1 MKLLF
6 DVQELYY
13 LAQYLPVFRELQRHD
28 VLCEFVIYENPGFAH
43 LLKKAVVDE
52 DLPARWVQDKHHAL
66 AYYLEQKAD
75 WVVFG
80 NRFFDI
86 KTLHTVSKSA
96 QMGHAIGIKS
106 SYYTKSDTPMTVRF
120 MEGSRRLEIIQKMYP
135 DGNFVLTGFAKLD
148 PLHNGTI
155 PVLNL
160 ESMGLC
166 PTRKTILYAP
176 TFYPSS
182 IGSFPDTWPREF
194 QGYNLIVKPHYFS
207 MTRDKYRSQ
216 RKKFE
221 KWAAFDNVYLADIDA
236 HSLLPFM
243 ASSDLLISEASS
255 SLFEFAALDKPVVW
269 CDFLNLRWSYR
280 GPFRFRYTRRMDQ
293 DILNFSDIGAHAQNY
308 GQLKS
313 VVDEQLCQPGMFQEK
328 RRLYCDLFVGPGD
341 GKASERVVDYL
352 MMHG

>member
-13 LAQYLPVFRELQRHD
+13 LAQYLPIFKELQRRK
-28 VLCEFVIYENPGFAH
+28 VCCEFVIYENPQFAH
-43 LLKKAVVDE
+43 LLKKAVVE
-52 DLPARWVQDKHHAL
+52 DALPARWVKDKRHAL

-80 NRFFDI
+80 NRFFDVD
-86 KTLHTVSKSA
+86 TLHTVSKSA

-106 SYYTKSDTPMTVRF
+106 SYYTKSDTQMTVRF
-120 MEGSRRLEIIQKMYP
+120 MEGPRRLDIIQKMYP
-135 DGNFVLTGFAKLD
+135 RANFVLTGFAKLD
-148 PLHNGTI
+148 PLHNKAI
-155 PVLNL
+155 PPLDL
-160 ESMGLC
+160 LSMGLD

-182 IGSFPDTWPREF
+182 IGSFSDTWPREF
-194 QGYNLIVKPHYFS
+194 SEYNLIVKPHYFS
-207 MTRDKYRSQ
+207 MTKGKYRSQ

-221 KWAAFDNVYLADIDA
+221 KWAPFENVYIADVDA

-243 ASSDLLISEASS
+243 VSSDLLISEASS
-255 SLFEFAALDKPVVW
+255 SIFEFAALDKPIVW

-280 GPFRFRYTRRMDQ
+280 GPFRHRFTRRMDQ
-293 DILNFSDIGAHAQNY
+293 DILKFSDIGAHAENY

-313 VVDEQLCQPGMFQEK
+313 VVDGQLEQPHMFREK
-328 RRLYCDLFVGPGD
+328 RRAYCDLFVGPGD
-341 GKASERVVDYL
+341 GSASVRVVDYL
-352 MMHG
+352 LGHG

>member
-13 LAQYLPVFRELQRHD
+13 LAQYLPVFRELQRHG
-28 VLCEFVIYENPGFAH
+28 VRCEFVIYENPGFAH
-43 LLKKAVVDE
+43 LLKKAVE
-52 DLPARWVQDKHHAL
+52 EEGLPARWVRDKHHAL
-66 AYYLEQKAD
+66 ACYLEQKAD

-80 NRFFDI
+80 NRFFDVN
-86 KTLHTVSKSA
+86 TLHTVSKSA

-120 MEGSRRLEIIQKMYP
+120 MEGPRRLEIIRKMYP

-148 PLHNGTI
+148 PLYNRSI
-155 PVLNL
+155 PALDF
-160 ESMGLC
+160 ESMGLS
-166 PTRKTILYAP
+166 PTRKTVLYAP

-182 IGSFPDTWPREF
+182 IASFSDTWPREF
-194 QGYNLIVKPHYFS
+194 QQYNLIVKPHYFS

-216 RKKFE
+216 RRKFE
-221 KWAAFDNVYLADIDA
+221 KWATFDNVYLADIDE

-255 SLFEFAALDKPVVW
+255 SLFEFAALDKPIVW

-280 GPFRFRYTRRMDQ
+280 GPFRFRYTRRMDP
-293 DILNFSDIGAHAQNY
+293 DILKFSDIGAHAPSY
-308 GQLKS
+308 AKLKC
-313 VVDEQLCQPGMFQEK
+313 VVDEQLSQPCMFQEK
-328 RRLYCDLFVGPGD
+328 RRIYSDLFVGPRD
-341 GKASERVVDYL
+341 GKSSERVVAYL
-352 MMHG
+352 LNY